1 MTVLVVEHDMAFV
14 RQIAEQV
21 TVLHLG
27 KLFAEGSIDE
37 ITDNEDVQAIYL
49 GKGHDAL

>member
-1 MTVLVVEHDMAFV
+1 VVEHDMAFV

-21 TVLHLG
+21 TVLHFG

-37 ITDNEDVQAIYL
+37 ITANEEVQSIYL
-49 GKGHDAL
+49 GVSHDAV